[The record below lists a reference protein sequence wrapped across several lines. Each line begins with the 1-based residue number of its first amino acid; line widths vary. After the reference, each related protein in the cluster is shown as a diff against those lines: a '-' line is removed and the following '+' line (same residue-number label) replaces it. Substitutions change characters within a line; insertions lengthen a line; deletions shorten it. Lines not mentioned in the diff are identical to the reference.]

1 MAEHDGKNLPRP
13 TPETATYWEGCRHG
27 KLMIQRCGSC
37 GHHQFYP
44 RLMCTECM
52 HTPVEWVQASGR
64 GKVRSFTI
72 VRHAISDAYAADV
85 PYVVALIRL
94 DEGPTLM
101 SNIIDGDPERVRI
114 GMPVETVFEVWSED
128 LTVPKFRACD

>member
-1 MAEHDGKNLPRP
+1 M
-13 TPETATYWEGCRHG
+13 
-27 KLMIQRCGSC
+27 S
-37 GHHQFYP
+37 
-44 RLMCTECM
+44 
-52 HTPVEWVQASGR
+52 TPVEWVQASGR
-64 GKVRSFTI
+64 GKVLSFTI

-101 SNIIDGDPERVRI
+101 SNVIDGDPERVRI